1 MKLRDMLQDHQ
12 INNLILQLKELEK
25 WANVS
30 RNQKEIMTIKL
41 VTNEIENK
49 NSKRSVSQYNGSLQN

>member
-1 MKLRDMLQDHQ
+1 MLQDHQ

-25 WANVS
+25 RANVS
-30 RNQKEIMTIKL
+30 RNQKEIMKIKL
-41 VTNEIENK
+41 VISEIENK